1 MISAS
6 PPSGA
11 SAVDTTEYI
20 GGIARELRGMAL
32 KADVGFLAYLLAMVT
47 DEAEA
52 ISRRLTEE
60 RADDA

>member
-1 MISAS
+1 MTSAS

-11 SAVDTTEYI
+11 SAVETTDYI

-32 KADVGFLAYLLAMVT
+32 KADLGFLAYLLAMVT

-52 ISRRLTEE
+52 ISRRLAEE